1 MALEYWK
8 RRATEMGYS
17 IDSDG
22 AGRLIA
28 HIDGKTFGEYDSNY
42 AGSGHGWFY

>member
-1 MALEYWK
+1 MTLEYWK
-8 RRATEMGYS
+8 QKAIKMGYD
-17 IDSDG
+17 IESDG

-28 HIDGKTFGEYDSNY
+28 HIDGKAFGEYDFKY